1 MAPIRGCLPL
11 TWALGGCRS
20 PSSPPERFI
29 PEVWAQAGIHSVKHA
44 RGLPGRGCKVCTLRI
59 TTLHPTGPAG
69 QSPRHHAP
77 SSPGNLA
84 SCEAA
89 CNAVWL
95 GSSGTRSRE
104 PDALRSSGSSI
115 PQRREGPSPAGPLP
129 WAQQPGP
136 PPVTPLSPCP
146 AAFRQFQVLFLQWA
160 GPYCKRG
167 GQWSV

>member
-29 PEVWAQAGIHSVKHA
+29 PEVWAGAGIHSVKHA
-44 RGLPGRGCKVCTLRI
+44 RGLPRRGCKVCTLRI

-77 SSPGNLA
+77 SLPGNLA

-89 CNAVWL
+89 CDAVWL

-104 PDALRSSGSSI
+104 PDALSPKRKFHSPEKGRAF
-115 PQRREGPSPAGPLP
+115 PLTAPSPEPPSCHPTLTRSCCLQAVSGPVSAIGRAL
-129 WAQQPGP
+129 
-136 PPVTPLSPCP
+136 L
-146 AAFRQFQVLFLQWA
+146 
-160 GPYCKRG
+160 
-167 GQWSV
+167 